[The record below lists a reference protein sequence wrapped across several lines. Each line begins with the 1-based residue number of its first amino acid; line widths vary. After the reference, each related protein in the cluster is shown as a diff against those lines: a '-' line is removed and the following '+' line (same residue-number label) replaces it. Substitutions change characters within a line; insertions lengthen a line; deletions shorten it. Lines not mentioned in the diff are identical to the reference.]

1 METPAD
7 KEQDLKKVK
16 YINKAT
22 FPNLSTPL
30 IKAALNGHV
39 SCVRVLILAGA
50 DKDLQNADK
59 KTAMDVVLAQ
69 IENLKKNLKQKD
81 GNESQTQYSAQ
92 VEEDMFEFS
101 NISTGTFGMEHSDL
115 RERYEKCKLALEMS
129 PEEIRMEDSAEV
141 MGFDASRKDSHLQ
154 TFEYQALNLKQEL
167 ERLVENSKESWCEN
181 KTKQEKDKIIDLVV
195 KQFKD
200 VMDKHRSKNA
210 KWYNDGGK
218 YRSAVSEM
226 LSMKENAMAVP
237 KLSIAMF
244 KEWEL
249 KQNFLRQANRMVI
262 RESLRAL
269 REKPEGSEERRSTAL
284 ELCKSAGIVTEL
296 LEERNEMSETP
307 LIREV
312 GFEPIR
318 KCSCNDFMM
327 ICLAGCRWK
336 RSNVALAAGSWGGRD
351 GKARPQNRVFSYE
364 SSSLFRACSLPSTSA
379 GLQGGCEHYG
389 RLWRHTP
396 RGCSAQ
402 WRRRVREG
410 AGGSRGKCKSANC
423 KRKYAVDESSAKWT
437 LEMCS
442 NADSG

>member
-1 METPAD
+1 MIPCFNCDSGDKLLNGERCWDGNGEGELPGEAD
-7 KEQDLKKVK
+7 AEDESLHAFKKVK

-50 DKDLQNADK
+50 DKELQNAKK

-69 IENLKKNLKQKD
+69 IEKIKKTLRKRDQNDKP
-81 GNESQTQYSAQ
+81 SQQPA
-92 VEEDMFEFS
+92 VHHEDD
-101 NISTGTFGMEHSDL
+101 ISDEISLGMEHNDL
-115 RERYEKCKLALEMS
+115 LARYEECKRALKMT

-167 ERLVENSKESWCEN
+167 ERLIENSKESWCEH
-181 KTKQEKDKIIDLVV
+181 KTKDVKDKVIDLVV

-200 VMDKHRSKNA
+200 VMDKHKSRNP

-237 KLSIAMF
+237 KLSMAMF
-244 KEWEL
+244 EEWEL
-249 KQNFLRQANRMVI
+249 KQNFLRQANRMVT

-269 REKPEGSEERRSTAL
+269 REKPEGGEERRSAAL

-312 GFEPIR
+312 HIP
-318 KCSCNDFMM
+318 
-327 ICLAGCRWK
+327 LACH
-336 RSNVALAAGSWGGRD
+336 VLASPPSIGRES
-351 GKARPQNRVFSYE
+351 AANRVISESY
-364 SSSLFRACSLPSTSA
+364 
-379 GLQGGCEHYG
+379 
-389 RLWRHTP
+389 
-396 RGCSAQ
+396 
-402 WRRRVREG
+402 V
-410 AGGSRGKCKSANC
+410 
-423 KRKYAVDESSAKWT
+423 V
-437 LEMCS
+437 
-442 NADSG
+442 

>member
-1 METPAD
+1 MD
-7 KEQDLKKVK
+7 GKSSQDLKKVK

-30 IKAALNGHV
+30 IKAAMNGHV

-50 DKDLQNADK
+50 DTDLQNADR
-59 KTAMDVVLAQ
+59 KTAKDVVLAQ
-69 IENLKKNLKQKD
+69 IENIKQNLKKKEGTELQIR
-81 GNESQTQYSAQ
+81 TSAA
-92 VEEDMFEFS
+92 VEEDMLEFS
-101 NISTGTFGMEHSDL
+101 SIIPSGMEGEIL
-115 RERYEKCKLALEMS
+115 ERYEKCRRALEMS

-167 ERLVENSKESWCEN
+167 ERLVKNSKDSWCER
-181 KTKQEKDKIIDLVV
+181 KSKEERDKIIDLVA

-237 KLSIAMF
+237 KLSMAMF
-244 KEWEL
+244 EEWEL
-249 KQNFLRQANRMVI
+249 KQNFLRQANRMVT

-269 REKPEGSEERRSTAL
+269 REKPEGSEERRNAAL

-312 GFEPIR
+312 VSTISE
-318 KCSCNDFMM
+318 NDQHSLLCTTDF
-327 ICLAGCRWK
+327 
-336 RSNVALAAGSWGGRD
+336 ALS
-351 GKARPQNRVFSYE
+351 
-364 SSSLFRACSLPSTSA
+364 PSFPLVQTIVPS
-379 GLQGGCEHYG
+379 
-389 RLWRHTP
+389 P
-396 RGCSAQ
+396 
-402 WRRRVREG
+402 
-410 AGGSRGKCKSANC
+410 
-423 KRKYAVDESSAKWT
+423 
-437 LEMCS
+437 
-442 NADSG
+442 

>member
-1 METPAD
+1 MDRKPS
-7 KEQDLKKVK
+7 QDLKKVK

-50 DKDLQNADK
+50 DTDLQNADR
-59 KTAMDVVLAQ
+59 KTAKDVVLAQ
-69 IENLKKNLKQKD
+69 IESIKQNLKKKEGIELPMRSS
-81 GNESQTQYSAQ
+81 EV
-92 VEEDMFEFS
+92 VEEDMLEFS
-101 NISTGTFGMEHSDL
+101 NIPLGMEGDL
-115 RERYEKCKLALEMS
+115 LERYEKCRRALEMS

-167 ERLVENSKESWCEN
+167 ERLVENSKDTWCDRKSKEDR
-181 KTKQEKDKIIDLVV
+181 DKIIDLVA

-237 KLSIAMF
+237 KLSMAMF
-244 KEWEL
+244 EEWES

-262 RESLRAL
+262 RERLRAL
-269 REKPEGSEERRSTAL
+269 REKPEGSEERRNAAL
-284 ELCKSAGIVTEL
+284 DLCKSAGIVTEQ

-312 GFEPIR
+312 
-318 KCSCNDFMM
+318 
-327 ICLAGCRWK
+327 
-336 RSNVALAAGSWGGRD
+336 
-351 GKARPQNRVFSYE
+351 VFI
-364 SSSLFRACSLPSTSA
+364 FC
-379 GLQGGCEHYG
+379 
-389 RLWRHTP
+389 
-396 RGCSAQ
+396 
-402 WRRRVREG
+402 
-410 AGGSRGKCKSANC
+410 
-423 KRKYAVDESSAKWT
+423 
-437 LEMCS
+437 
-442 NADSG
+442 

>member
-1 METPAD
+1 VDRKPS
-7 KEQDLKKVK
+7 QDLKKVK

-50 DKDLQNADK
+50 DTDLQNADR
-59 KTAMDVVLAQ
+59 KTAKDVVLAQ
-69 IENLKKNLKQKD
+69 IESIKQNLKKKEGIELPMRSS
-81 GNESQTQYSAQ
+81 EV
-92 VEEDMFEFS
+92 VEEDMLEFS
-101 NISTGTFGMEHSDL
+101 NIPLGMEGDL
-115 RERYEKCKLALEMS
+115 LERYEKCRRALEMS

-167 ERLVENSKESWCEN
+167 ERLVENSKDTWCDRKSKEDR
-181 KTKQEKDKIIDLVV
+181 DKIIDLVA

-237 KLSIAMF
+237 KLSMAMF
-244 KEWEL
+244 EEWES

-262 RESLRAL
+262 RERLRAL
-269 REKPEGSEERRSTAL
+269 REKPEGSEERRNAAL
-284 ELCKSAGIVTEL
+284 DLCKSAGIVTEQ

-312 GFEPIR
+312 
-318 KCSCNDFMM
+318 
-327 ICLAGCRWK
+327 
-336 RSNVALAAGSWGGRD
+336 
-351 GKARPQNRVFSYE
+351 VFI
-364 SSSLFRACSLPSTSA
+364 FC
-379 GLQGGCEHYG
+379 
-389 RLWRHTP
+389 
-396 RGCSAQ
+396 
-402 WRRRVREG
+402 
-410 AGGSRGKCKSANC
+410 
-423 KRKYAVDESSAKWT
+423 
-437 LEMCS
+437 
-442 NADSG
+442 